1 MDENTRQAKR
11 FLIGDLVLDTGK
23 HEVSRDGHVVDLP
36 GLTYQLIVVL
46 TKTAP
51 NVVSHDELV
60 GQVWPGRVVSPET
73 ITQRIKLL
81 RQAIGDD
88 AQHPRYI
95 GLVRGKGYRML
106 AEVEP
111 LPPEDG
117 SLARGLVAELGR
129 RRVLQVALIY
139 AAIAWSITEVLSILL
154 DALPLFPEWSKALV
168 AIIFVVGFPVAMFLA
183 WRFDIGPSGIRRTQ
197 AVRTKDRLTIPAA
210 MLLLISATAGLFYL
224 IYPRV
229 LEQADLTSAQ
239 EQAAFRGVPSP
250 NAIAVLPFADMS
262 PNQDQAYFAD
272 GIAEELLNELSQ
284 LEGLHVAGRTS
295 SFAFKGS
302 NEDLQSIGE
311 QLGVTSILEGS
322 VRKDGNGVRITV
334 QLINSLTGFHLWSK
348 TYDRQIDDI
357 FFIQED
363 IARSV
368 AGALSIVLDVDGRN
382 ELPGTGTDFVEA
394 YDVYLEAQANL
405 RSDHWELAEAQFQ
418 RAVDLDPDYAEAW
431 TWLSSTIGLNSF
443 GLSSEQARAAQE
455 RARELAVRAS
465 EIDPN
470 LAYPYFVLSVYQWAR
485 GDWIGATELHE
496 KYKTLAP
503 ADITAQLGFDSI
515 LKRTGRVR
523 AALRIQE
530 LDQLY
535 DPLNVFSA
543 LVVAERYI
551 QTGQVEDALATLA
564 RADRI
569 MPPPQQ
575 GTDLRRFFLSVT
587 VGEPEGIR
595 TALRNYAVADP
606 RVATLVKAILDEF
619 DSAPAVVLDVMRRMY
634 ENDVDIRGEGR
645 LIIASMAAHY
655 GDADFALEVMS
666 DELSVN
672 MIRMNRL
679 WYPFFSEMRSLPGFK
694 ALAERTGLVDYWRV
708 YGWADTCR
716 PLGEQDFQ
724 CE

>member
-1 MDENTRQAKR
+1 MSFYSEIKRRNVLRVAAGYIVSAWLLIQVAETVIPLFGFGDGPARVVVILLVIGFLPALIVSWTFELTPSGLQKDKDVERSQASIAQSAKR
-11 FLIGDLVLDTGK
+11 SDRIILLVLALA
-23 HEVSRDGHVVDLP
+23 VSYFAFDKF
-36 GLTYQLIVVL
+36 VL
-46 TKTAP
+46 SK
-51 NVVSHDELV
+51 SRE
-60 GQVWPGRVVSPET
+60 
-73 ITQRIKLL
+73 
-81 RQAIGDD
+81 QAI
-88 AQHPRYI
+88 
-95 GLVRGKGYRML
+95 
-106 AEVEP
+106 AE
-111 LPPEDG
+111 
-117 SLARGLVAELGR
+117 SAREEGITAA
-129 RRVLQVALIY
+129 LQAY
-139 AAIAWSITEVLSILL
+139 KSNKS
-154 DALPLFPEWSKALV
+154 
-168 AIIFVVGFPVAMFLA
+168 
-183 WRFDIGPSGIRRTQ
+183 
-197 AVRTKDRLTIPAA
+197 
-210 MLLLISATAGLFYL
+210 
-224 IYPRV
+224 
-229 LEQADLTSAQ
+229 
-239 EQAAFRGVPSP
+239 
-250 NAIAVLPFADMS
+250 IAVLPFDDMS
-262 PNQDQAYFAD
+262 ENQDQGYFAD
-272 GIAEELLNELSQ
+272 GISEELLNELAR
-284 LEGLHVAGRTS
+284 LEGLNVTGRTS
-295 SFAFKGS
+295 SFVFKGS
-302 NEDLQSIGE
+302 KEDLISIGE
-311 QLGVTSILEGS
+311 KLGVANLLEGS
-322 VRKDGNGVRITV
+322 VRRDGDAVRVTA
-334 QLINSLTGFHLWSK
+334 QLIDSRSGFHLWSN
-348 TYDRQIDDI
+348 TYDRKIREI
-357 FFIQED
+357 FDIQED

-405 RSDHWELAEAQFQ
+405 RTDHWELAEAQFQ

-431 TWLSSTIGLNSF
+431 TSLSSTIGLNSF
-443 GLSSEQARAAQE
+443 RLSSEQARAAQE

-470 LAYPYFVLSVYQWAR
+470 LASPYNMLSVYQWAR
-485 GDWIGATELHE
+485 GDWIGATELYE

-530 LDQLY
+530 LDQLN
-535 DPLNVFSA
+535 DPLNVISA
-543 LVVAERYI
+543 QVVAERYI

>member
-1 MDENTRQAKR
+1 MSFYSELKRRNVLRVAAGYIVSAWLLIQVAETVIPLFGFGDGPARVVVILLVIGFLPALIVSWTFELTPSGLQKDKDVERSQASIAQSAKR
-11 FLIGDLVLDTGK
+11 SDRIILLVLALA
-23 HEVSRDGHVVDLP
+23 VSYFAFDKF
-36 GLTYQLIVVL
+36 VL
-46 TKTAP
+46 SK
-51 NVVSHDELV
+51 SRE
-60 GQVWPGRVVSPET
+60 
-73 ITQRIKLL
+73 
-81 RQAIGDD
+81 QAI
-88 AQHPRYI
+88 
-95 GLVRGKGYRML
+95 
-106 AEVEP
+106 AE
-111 LPPEDG
+111 
-117 SLARGLVAELGR
+117 SAREEGITAA
-129 RRVLQVALIY
+129 LQAY
-139 AAIAWSITEVLSILL
+139 KSNKS
-154 DALPLFPEWSKALV
+154 
-168 AIIFVVGFPVAMFLA
+168 
-183 WRFDIGPSGIRRTQ
+183 
-197 AVRTKDRLTIPAA
+197 
-210 MLLLISATAGLFYL
+210 
-224 IYPRV
+224 
-229 LEQADLTSAQ
+229 
-239 EQAAFRGVPSP
+239 
-250 NAIAVLPFADMS
+250 IAVLPFDDMS
-262 PNQDQAYFAD
+262 ENQDQGYFAD
-272 GIAEELLNELSQ
+272 GISEELLNELAR
-284 LEGLHVAGRTS
+284 LEGLNVTGRTS
-295 SFAFKGS
+295 SFVFKGS
-302 NEDLQSIGE
+302 KEDLKSIGE
-311 QLGVTSILEGS
+311 KLGVANLLEGS
-322 VRKDGNGVRITV
+322 VRRDGDAVRVTA
-334 QLINSLTGFHLWSK
+334 QLIDSRSGFHLWSN
-348 TYDRQIDDI
+348 TYDRKIREI
-357 FFIQED
+357 FDIQED

-431 TWLSSTIGLNSF
+431 TSLSSTIGLNSF

-470 LAYPYFVLSVYQWAR
+470 LAYPYYMLSVYQWAR

-503 ADITAQLGFDSI
+503 ADITAQLGFDSVF
-515 LKRTGRVR
+515 KRTGRVR

-530 LDQLY
+530 LDQLN

-543 LVVAERYI
+543 QVVAERYI

-694 ALAERTGLVDYWRV
+694 ILAERTGLVDYWRV